1 MRLPTLLLGL
11 ALSLAASAA
20 AAQAEAPRAATLKG
34 VVGDVRIEQGP
45 TQQTAQPG
53 AALGVAQRLVTG
65 TNGSAAFVTRDGT
78 VVSVGPNSNVA
89 LSRFEFDA
97 TTQDGHFVLDMLRG
111 SVRVVTGLI
120 AKLNPERVRVLTP
133 TMTVGTRGTDF
144 IVEVF

>member
-1 MRLPTLLLGL
+1 MRT
-11 ALSLAASAA
+11 
-20 AAQAEAPRAATLKG
+20 
-34 VVGDVRIEQGP
+34 EQGQA
-45 TQQTAQPG
+45 QQAAQPG

-65 TNGSAAFVTRDGT
+65 ANGSAAFVTRDGT

-89 LSRFEFDA
+89 LSRFEFDS
-97 TTQDGHFVLDMLRG
+97 TTQNGHFALDMLRG

-120 AKLNPERVRVLTP
+120 AKLNPERVRVVTP